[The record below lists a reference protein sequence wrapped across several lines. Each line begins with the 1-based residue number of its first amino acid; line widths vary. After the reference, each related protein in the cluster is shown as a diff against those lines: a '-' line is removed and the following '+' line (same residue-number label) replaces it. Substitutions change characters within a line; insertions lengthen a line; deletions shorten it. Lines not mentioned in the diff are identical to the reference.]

1 MINDHERK
9 NIRAAID
16 RLLAGTPPWS
26 DGALTALTPA
36 AEADVKRHVLTHRHT
51 DLKDE
56 FYTKVRTQGR
66 VPDSERKLRAELK
79 KTRSDWPS

>member
-1 MINDHERK
+1 M
-9 NIRAAID
+9 
-16 RLLAGTPPWS
+16 
-26 DGALTALTPA
+26 
-36 AEADVKRHVLTHRHT
+36 KRHVLTHRHT

-79 KTRSDWPS
+79 KARSDWPS